1 MNTADLCELRHRL
14 HAAAEIGL
22 DLPRTQ
28 RLVLGALEG
37 LDLEIT
43 TGSFLSSVIAVLRGS
58 SSDRS
63 VLLRADMDALPVAE
77 QTDLPYRAA
86 GEVMHACGHDMHM
99 AMLIGA
105 AHLLAERRDRLV
117 GDVVLMFQ
125 PGEEGHNGA
134 AEMLAEGLLDVTGS
148 PPAAAYAVHV
158 LSAMLPH
165 GVFATRPGPL
175 LAAADGVKFTI
186 HGRGG
191 HGSTPHRAADPV
203 VVAAAIVT
211 ALQVMVTREFDVF
224 DPVVLTVGSIHAG
237 AAHNVIPESAYLE
250 ATLRSFTPESRSR
263 LMAAASRICKGI
275 ADAHGMSV
283 TVAATPAFPVT
294 TNNGDEARHCLGV
307 AADLFGTDRTATL
320 GTPLMGSEDFSL
332 VLDQVPGAMVL
343 IGACPPDQDPATAPF
358 NHSAG
363 AQFDDA
369 LLGDGAAFLAELA
382 ISKMRR
388 ARQPDPQA
396 SE

>member
-1 MNTADLCELRHRL
+1 MDRAELSELRHRL

-22 DLPRTQ
+22 YLPRTQ
-28 RLVLGALEG
+28 HLVLGALEG
-37 LDLEIT
+37 LGMELT
-43 TGSFLSSVIAVLRGS
+43 TGSSLSSVIAVLRGS

-99 AMLIGA
+99 AMLVGA
-105 AHLLAERRDRLV
+105 AHLLAEQRDRLV

-134 AEMLAEGLLDVTGS
+134 AAMLAEGLLDVTGN
-148 PPAAAYAVHV
+148 PPDAAYAVHV
-158 LSAMLPH
+158 LSAMLPR

-175 LAAADGVKFTI
+175 LAAADGLKITI

-203 VVAAAIVT
+203 VVAAAIVIE
-211 ALQVMVTREFDVF
+211 LQVMVTREFDVF

-237 AAHNVIPESAYLE
+237 AAHNVIPEAAYLE
-250 ATLRSFTPESRSR
+250 ATLRSFTPASRSR
-263 LMAAASRICKGI
+263 LIVAASRICKGI

-283 TVAATPAFPVT
+283 TVAATPVFPVT
-294 TNNGDEARHCLGV
+294 ANNVEEARHCLGV
-307 AADLFGTDRTATL
+307 AARLFGPDRTATL

-343 IGACPPDQDPATAPF
+343 IGACPPDLDPATAPF

-369 LLGDGAAFLAELA
+369 VLAEGAAFLAELA
-382 ISKMRR
+382 LSKMRQ
-388 ARQPDPQA
+388 ARPPDPQA
-396 SE
+396 QR